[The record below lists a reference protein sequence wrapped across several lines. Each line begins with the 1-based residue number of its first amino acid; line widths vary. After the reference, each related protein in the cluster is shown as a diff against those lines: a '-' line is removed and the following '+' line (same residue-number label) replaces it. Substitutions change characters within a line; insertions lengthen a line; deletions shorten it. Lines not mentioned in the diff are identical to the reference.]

1 MILSESISL
10 GSDAF
15 FSGLLQGSV
24 NLTVPSASPPTTT
37 TTDVGDSTT
46 DLGLLYG
53 VIFGTL
59 LIACAVLV
67 VVILALKYV
76 QMTRRDTDKGMTL
89 GSCCTVAPFP
99 LLLLASLL
107 PEIFTPHYC
116 VTAPPPVLPP
126 SCCTVPLPLPL
137 LYCPSPTLCVDPTS
151 PLPQLSTTEKS
162 NKKRSED

>member
-1 MILSESISL
+1 MAFFLLIHKLSLKSDIPESISL

-76 QMTRRDTDKGMTL
+76 QMTRRDTDKGMHMTL
-89 GSCCTVAPFP
+89 GSCCTVAPSP
-99 LLLLASLL
+99 LLLHASLL
-107 PEIFTPHYC
+107 PEIFTPHYY
-116 VTAPPPVLPP
+116 VTAPPLSSVVLPL
-126 SCCTVPLPLPL
+126 SHPL
-137 LYCPSPTLCVDPTS
+137 C
-151 PLPQLSTTEKS
+151 
-162 NKKRSED
+162 